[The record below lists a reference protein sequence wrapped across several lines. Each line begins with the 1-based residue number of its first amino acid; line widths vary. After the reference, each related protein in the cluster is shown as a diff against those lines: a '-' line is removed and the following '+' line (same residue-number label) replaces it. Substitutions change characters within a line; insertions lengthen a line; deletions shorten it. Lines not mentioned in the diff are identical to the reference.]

1 MVTKNRVWKMVNCRC
16 AQNELKNTGVIC
28 TITSIYSNHRYGN
41 HFVTILVVKKYRK
54 NRCFPGADGIFS
66 PFLPG
71 AIDKAGKLCY
81 ILCVK
86 SFDERHAFPERTSER
101 SPFGARASVHCRD
114 RYHFPS
120 CGAEMPCR
128 SRPLQRQWVTA
139 KAVTRVEPWNTLYPT
154 PDSVQGMGFF
164 YTLSPK

>member
-1 MVTKNRVWKMVNCRC
+1 MVTKNRALKMVNCRY
-16 AQNELKNTGVIC
+16 AQNGQKNKAFVC

-41 HFVTILVVKKYRK
+41 RFVTILGFKKYLK
-54 NRCFPGADGIFS
+54 NRCFSGADGIFS

-86 SFDERHAFPERTSER
+86 SFDERHASPERISER

-120 CGAEMPCR
+120 CGAEMLRR
-128 SRPLQRQWVTA
+128 SRPLSRQ
-139 KAVTRVEPWNTLYPT
+139 
-154 PDSVQGMGFF
+154 
-164 YTLSPK
+164 

>member
-1 MVTKNRVWKMVNCRC
+1 MTTC
-16 AQNELKNTGVIC
+16 A
-28 TITSIYSNHRYGN
+28 ITSIYIYGRYGN
-41 HFVTILVVKKYRK
+41 RFVTILGFKKYLK
-54 NRCFPGADGIFS
+54 NRCLSGEDGIFS

-71 AIDKAGKLCY
+71 TIDKAGKLCY

-86 SFDERHAFPERTSER
+86 SCDERHAFPERTSER

-120 CGAEMPCR
+120 CGAEMLRR
-128 SRPLQRQWVTA
+128 SRPLSRQWVTA
-139 KAVTRVEPWNTLYPT
+139 QAVTRVEPWNTLYPT

-164 YTLSPK
+164 YTFPDGEVMNSEEWIVKSE

>member
-1 MVTKNRVWKMVNCRC
+1 MVNCRC
-16 AQNELKNTGVIC
+16 AQNEPENTGVIC

-41 HFVTILVVKKYRK
+41 HFVTILSGKKCLK
-54 NRCFPGADGIFS
+54 HRCFPGEDGIFS

-71 AIDKAGKLCY
+71 TIDKAGKLCY

-120 CGAEMPCR
+120 CGAEMLRR
-128 SRPLQRQWVTA
+128 SRPLSRQ
-139 KAVTRVEPWNTLYPT
+139 
-154 PDSVQGMGFF
+154 
-164 YTLSPK
+164 